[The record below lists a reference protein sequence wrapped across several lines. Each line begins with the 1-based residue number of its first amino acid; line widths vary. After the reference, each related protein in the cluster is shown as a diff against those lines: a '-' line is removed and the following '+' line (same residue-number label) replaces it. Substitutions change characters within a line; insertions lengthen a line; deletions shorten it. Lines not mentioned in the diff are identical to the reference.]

1 MKISEDE
8 KMIDYKRAFK
18 IACEL
23 LNGTILYGVD
33 KDSIFETI
41 MNEDGIVD
49 NESYENYIL
58 SHMDELDRGN
68 GMTREEAIK
77 IFKDKIKTMEH
88 GAICCNFGIDKDAF
102 LLAIQALEQEPC
114 KDAISRKAVLDIVRD
129 MHDLARAD
137 VLSYTINQIEKL
149 SPINQEPKIG
159 HWIKEKSLHGWDGK
173 SYQCSV
179 CGRSIHI
186 DPEAEDLTD
195 YPYCHCGAIMTESE
209 E

>member
-1 MKISEDE
+1 
-8 KMIDYKRAFK
+8 MIDYKRAFK

-23 LNGTILYGVD
+23 LNGAILYGVD

-41 MNEDGIVD
+41 MNKDGVVD

-77 IFKDKIKTMEH
+77 RLKEARNTIQPFQYVNEAIDYAIKLIEQKPCEDCVGKQAVAEVLLKYAHTPT
-88 GAICCNFGIDKDAF
+88 GKAF
-102 LLAIQALEQEPC
+102 AEFLVSQINALPPVTPQ
-114 KDAISRKAVLDIVRD
+114 
-129 MHDLARAD
+129 
-137 VLSYTINQIEKL
+137 
-149 SPINQEPKIG
+149 PKTG

-179 CGRSIHI
+179 CGRSIHL
-186 DPEAEDLTD
+186 DPEVEDLPD
-195 YPYCHCGAIMTESE
+195 YPYCHCGAKMESE

>member
-23 LNGTILYGVD
+23 LNGAILYGVD

-41 MNEDGIVD
+41 MNEDGMVD
-49 NESYENYIL
+49 NKSYENYIL

-102 LLAIQALEQEPC
+102 TLAIQTLEQKP
-114 KDAISRKAVLDIVRD
+114 KD
-129 MHDLARAD
+129 
-137 VLSYTINQIEKL
+137 
-149 SPINQEPKIG
+149 G
-159 HWIKEKSLHGWDGK
+159 HWIKEKTLNGWDGK

-186 DPEAEDLTD
+186 DPEVEDLTD

>member
-1 MKISEDE
+1 
-8 KMIDYKRAFK
+8 MIDYKRAFK

-23 LNGTILYGVD
+23 LNGAILYGVD

-41 MNEDGIVD
+41 MNVDGMVD

-58 SHMDELDRGN
+58 SHIDELDREN
-68 GMTREEAIK
+68 GMTREETIK

-102 LLAIQALEQEPC
+102 TLAIQALEQKPC
-114 KDAISRKAVLDIVRD
+114 EDAISREAVLKIYDEWFANCNI
-129 MHDLARAD
+129 AD
-137 VLSYTINQIEKL
+137 KKE
-149 SPINQEPKIG
+149 SPKSKIKALPPVTPQPKTG
-159 HWIKEKSLHGWDGK
+159 HWIKEKTLHGWDGK
-173 SYQCSV
+173 SYQCSE

-186 DPEAEDLTD
+186 DPEVEDLTD